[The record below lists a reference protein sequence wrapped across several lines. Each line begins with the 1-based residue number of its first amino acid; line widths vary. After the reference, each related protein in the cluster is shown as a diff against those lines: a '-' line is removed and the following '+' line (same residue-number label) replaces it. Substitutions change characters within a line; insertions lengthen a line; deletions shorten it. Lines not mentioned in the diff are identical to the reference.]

1 MITKLTAFRLGR
13 PLNVKQEKALKN
25 KKKQSLD
32 IVRKKVDK
40 QLKTGDTKLDAIV
53 NTTKNTLMEG
63 KLPGKK
69 FERVAQPGQCCFYE
83 MKKLYSPKAPF
94 KRTLKLKVLGEE
106 LTQSK
111 EPQNRIYT
119 RFRSNPHPETGV
131 RRVIR
136 LINAQTVNTIP
147 RAVFRETILELQY
160 EAELTKINNE
170 HSKKNKVTRNVE
182 PLFTQ
187 TVVDVKTSKPG
198 APFGS

>member
-1 MITKLTAFRLGR
+1 
-13 PLNVKQEKALKN
+13 
-25 KKKQSLD
+25 
-32 IVRKKVDK
+32 
-40 QLKTGDTKLDAIV
+40 
-53 NTTKNTLMEG
+53 
-63 KLPGKK
+63 
-69 FERVAQPGQCCFYE
+69 

-94 KRTLKLKVLGEE
+94 KRTFKLKVLGEE

-119 RFRSNPHPETGV
+119 RFRSNLHPETGV

-182 PLFTQ
+182 PLFTH